1 MVLLGNLDEYWRDY
15 ITALGNLKEGA
26 QLMSYAQT
34 DPVSDF
40 GNKSAKMFIQFL
52 EQYRNTVFK
61 RVFPTVAM
69 LRQQQPRRR

>member
-1 MVLLGNLDEYWRDY
+1 
-15 ITALGNLKEGA
+15 
-26 QLMSYAQT
+26 MSYAQT